1 MTNQSTFA
9 STVLTPVKQTELRE
23 EFEANGFVKIDQAF
37 SGEHLSQIQQEVDQ
51 MIDRSIKS
59 GRQLEAHWRGEW
71 REDVDVEGDKQAR
84 SVLSI
89 HNIQYHSACLAQ
101 LMFHPN
107 LVDPAA
113 AVIGTTDLQLSNTL
127 MHAKPPKI
135 GAAFPMHQDYDY
147 APHKLDTLIA
157 VTLYLDDSGIDNGCL
172 CVYPG
177 SHKQGYIE
185 KHEHQG
191 SHHLPMNEYPIDQ
204 ATPVPMKAGDLL
216 IFSYLTVHGSTPNTS
231 DQWRR
236 MLLFSLRSPLDNRK
250 SEPEGSVGQGLIVR
264 GVHPNPVPKSEESY

>member
-1 MTNQSTFA
+1 MA
-9 STVLTPVKQTELRE
+9 
-23 EFEANGFVKIDQAF
+23 
-37 SGEHLSQIQQEVDQ
+37 
-51 MIDRSIKS
+51 
-59 GRQLEAHWRGEW
+59 
-71 REDVDVEGDKQAR
+71 
-84 SVLSI
+84 
-89 HNIQYHSACLAQ
+89 
-101 LMFHPN
+101 
-107 LVDPAA
+107 
-113 AVIGTTDLQLSNTL
+113 
-127 MHAKPPKI
+127 
-135 GAAFPMHQDYDY
+135 
-147 APHKLDTLIA
+147 
-157 VTLYLDDSGIDNGCL
+157 
-172 CVYPG
+172 VYPG

-185 KHEHQG
+185 KHVHQG